1 MCKWDS
7 VIIYSLSALRN
18 FNFYSGDSQI
28 LMSWQIRYVRELKF
42 VEHTVL
48 LLWPL
53 PRQPPHPFAVFCS
66 YQTFPTWT
74 ITLKKRSSDLV
85 FFTSLINEIIM
96 VKGRFD
102 WFQLSLEPLWCDQDN
117 VHKNQT
123 HVNNLTMAH
132 TCTCAQYIPVHLYIP
147 WYLNIWRSLFV
158 LLQIK
163 TLANFQ
169 TPWVEW
175 RSNSFA
181 FNQISYTTK
190 PKKKIFF
197 LLN

>member
-85 FFTSLINEIIM
+85 FFTSLINEMIM

-123 HVNNLTMAH
+123 HVNNLTMGFNVH
-132 TCTCAQYIPVHLYIP
+132 IHVHVLNINQYICT
-147 WYLNIWRSLFV
+147 YLDI
-158 LLQIK
+158 
-163 TLANFQ
+163 
-169 TPWVEW
+169 
-175 RSNSFA
+175 
-181 FNQISYTTK
+181 
-190 PKKKIFF
+190 
-197 LLN
+197 